1 MRSVSH
7 FLFVYLRRYAYKH
20 RIITNVKMQAL
31 VQVQR
36 HTVLSIFDS
45 LVALHRDGKTAFFLI
60 SAQEYSLEFI
70 SFKEHG

>member
-1 MRSVSH
+1 
-7 FLFVYLRRYAYKH
+7 
-20 RIITNVKMQAL
+20 MQAL

-45 LVALHRDGKTAFFLI
+45 LVALHRDGKTTFFLI
-60 SAQEYSLEFI
+60 SAQEHSLKSI